1 MTLGHGRQGRVD
13 EIVRPIVES
22 LGYRLVR
29 LMVERGRLQVMAEH
43 QDYRSIGL
51 EDCVRISHS
60 VSAVLDA
67 DDIIPESYDLEVSSC
82 GEERPLLL
90 FEDVSFFIGRE
101 AVFVVRQDD
110 DTTRRWRGTIVDVKQ
125 GKQTVLLLLCDGSGL
140 CHGVRWREV
149 TKAHLLA
156 TGHKSHG
163 DDKKKKKRKR

>member
-1 MTLGHGRQGRVD
+1 MAGRQERVD
-13 EIVRPIVES
+13 EIIRPIVES

-82 GEERPLLL
+82 GEERPLSV
-90 FEDVSFFIGRE
+90 FGDVSFFIGRE
-101 AVFVVRQDD
+101 AVFVVRRA
-110 DTTRRWRGTIVDVKQ
+110 DTTRRWRGVIAGVTQ
-125 GKQTVLLLLCDGSGL
+125 EEQTVQLLLCDGSEL
-140 CHGVRWREV
+140 YHDVRWHEV

-156 TGHKSHG
+156 IGEKPQG
-163 DDKKKKKRKR
+163 GNKKKKRK

>member
-1 MTLGHGRQGRVD
+1 MTPRQGRQGRVD

-29 LMVERGRLQVMAEH
+29 LMVERGRLQLMAEH
-43 QDYRSIGL
+43 QDYRPIGL

-82 GEERPLLL
+82 GEKRPLSV

-101 AVFVVRQDD
+101 AMFVVGEADD
-110 DTTRRWRGTIVDVKQ
+110 ATHRWRGVIVGVTQ
-125 GKQTVLLLLCDGSGL
+125 EEQTVQLLLYDGSGL
-140 CHGVRWREV
+140 CHDVRWHEV
-149 TKAHLLA
+149 TKAHLLPMR
-156 TGHKSHG
+156 KKPQG
-163 DDKKKKKRKR
+163 DDKKNKKRK

>member
-1 MTLGHGRQGRVD
+1 MSSWQGRVD
-13 EIVRPIVES
+13 EIIRPIVES

-82 GEERPLLL
+82 GEERPLSV
-90 FEDVSFFIGRE
+90 FGDVSFFIGRE
-101 AVFVVRQDD
+101 AVFVVRQSD
-110 DTTRRWRGTIVDVKQ
+110 DTTRRWRGVIAGVKQ
-125 GKQTVLLLLCDGSGL
+125 EEQTVQLLLCEGSEL
-140 CHGVRWREV
+140 YHDVRWREV

-156 TGHKSHG
+156 IGKKPQG
-163 DDKKKKKRKR
+163 GNKKKKKRK